1 MQTETIQ
8 LVLTGL
14 TFFAAAILVPATMVP
29 VVVSSATQRTI
40 HKREMV
46 LQRVEALH
54 TPQMLAYQRDIQTWL
69 EASPRARQKLDGT
82 LVEAAQNLLWAYVTA
97 DTIAQE
103 VHSSSHRKLL
113 RRELADELEQWES
126 IIPELLDYPS
136 PNFFELPLKKLAGG
150 TLLSADIRRQ
160 IADTYG
166 YSIPGLTDTDKGHKD
181 KGHKEKI
188 STEGEE
194 STV

>member
-1 MQTETIQ
+1 MQTETVQ
-8 LVLTGL
+8 LVLTTL

-29 VVVSSATQRTI
+29 VIVSSAIQRTI

-54 TPQMLAYQRDIQTWL
+54 TPQMLAYQRDVQTWL
-69 EASPRARQKLDGT
+69 DASPRARQKLDDT

-97 DTIAQE
+97 DTIAHE
-103 VHSSSHRKLL
+103 VRSGSHRKLL
-113 RRELADELEQWES
+113 QRELADELEQWDS
-126 IIPELLDYPS
+126 IIPELLAYPS

-150 TLLSADIRRQ
+150 TLLPLATRRH

-166 YSIPGLTDTDKGHKD
+166 CSISSLK
-181 KGHKEKI
+181 
-188 STEGEE
+188 EGEE
-194 STV
+194 FPA